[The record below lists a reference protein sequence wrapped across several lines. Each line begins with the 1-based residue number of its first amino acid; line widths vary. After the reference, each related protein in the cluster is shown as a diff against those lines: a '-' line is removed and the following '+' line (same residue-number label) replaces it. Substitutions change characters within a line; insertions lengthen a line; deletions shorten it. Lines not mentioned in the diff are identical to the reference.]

1 MSAVLSISMTA
12 SVFAGS
18 LSLRYSG
25 KNRTY
30 KGKQLTFYYK
40 GKKIDLGKA
49 PGIQINKVNMLP
61 YYNAIV
67 KNGPKVKRSYNSKTG
82 KLVLTN
88 GKKTITF
95 YKNKNMPIPTG

>member
-1 MSAVLSISMTA
+1 MRKKGMKILAMSAVLSISMTA

-40 GKKIDLGKA
+40 GKRLI
-49 PGIQINKVNMLP
+49 
-61 YYNAIV
+61 
-67 KNGPKVKRSYNSKTG
+67 
-82 KLVLTN
+82 
-88 GKKTITF
+88 
-95 YKNKNMPIPTG
+95 